1 MKTRLLYAG
10 ALVLALCVIALVAC
24 AAPTPAPTPTAASNA
39 SAILTLTA
47 PQAPPGIEIGALAP
61 DFALTDTTGR
71 TVNLAEEASKHT
83 SVIVAF
89 YRYESWPYSISQL
102 VGLAGK
108 TKSFADKDAEIIALS
123 NQDIDGARRTAAKT
137 MNVEQ
142 VASMTILADL
152 GGSAAMEWKMI
163 ASDGVDAPS
172 ALIINPERKVV
183 WRYIGKTDYDNPPT
197 TLIIGNQP

>member
-1 MKTRLLYAG
+1 MCSPKQVVR
-10 ALVLALCVIALVAC
+10 
-24 AAPTPAPTPTAASNA
+24 P
-39 SAILTLTA
+39 ILTACSL
-47 PQAPPGIEIGALAP
+47 
-61 DFALTDTTGR
+61 
-71 TVNLAEEASKHT
+71 K
-83 SVIVAF
+83 
-89 YRYESWPYSISQL
+89 
-102 VGLAGK
+102 GK
-108 TKSFADKDAEIIALS
+108 MTK
-123 NQDIDGARRTAAKT
+123 QTP